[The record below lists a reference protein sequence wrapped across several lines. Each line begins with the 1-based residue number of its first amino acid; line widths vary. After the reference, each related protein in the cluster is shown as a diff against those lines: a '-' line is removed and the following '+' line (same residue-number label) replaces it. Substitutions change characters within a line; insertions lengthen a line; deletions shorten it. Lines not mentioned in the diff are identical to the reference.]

1 MPRWPEKP
9 SPFAS
14 ASAAAAAAAATS
26 LGSFALRLRRS
37 VPPST
42 LLLPTRHSLLKRR
55 RKGEQVAF
63 GRRNAIGVEAGG

>member
-14 ASAAAAAAAATS
+14 ASAAAAAATS
-26 LGSFALRLRRS
+26 LGSFALHLRRS

-42 LLLPTRHSLLKRR
+42 LLLPTRHSLLRRR

-63 GRRNAIGVEAGG
+63 GRRNAVGVEAGG